1 MAQINFPNFP
11 IDGEKFTLNGEVW
24 VYNESKNHWIK
35 NLQTDNSVDIVF
47 PELPTKVSQL
57 ENDSGYLNSI
67 TEAQIVGTLG
77 YQPADSLSGLSTNTY
92 ANESSFPTTGNSLGD
107 IVFSIE
113 SKRLFF
119 WDGSKFVAI
128 GYVNDAPV
136 VSGLQSSY
144 EIDSFNTSESIEL
157 LINELQNQDTTI
169 TVNQVSNSWNV
180 SISAPLGETSLYYM
194 SGRAVNGINGTNPDI
209 IMYVGDTI
217 TFDVYAPNNPVYIK
231 TANSTGTGNQ
241 APGVINNGT
250 EDGTIIF
257 TPTSIGTYYYNSRYN
272 TNMDGQILVRAR
284 PSNILNPVID
294 ENTITFTPSSAE
306 TGVETFNITVSD
318 GQASTVLNTQ
328 FNITYAL
335 KYPSNLRVR
344 NTAYSFADINLA
356 YAIAGSNINPVLKN
370 YGGGREYAGS
380 SVYNLLY
387 GVDTNPQTSSFN
399 TGIDLNTGAI
409 ESNDISSSDFKLL
422 SELAHAAWHLNYPYF
437 VEMSGTNSFRL
448 NTLTKSS
455 DSLTYADEKTLL
467 TSLSTSTYGRHMQA
481 IIQRNGVAYSLLG
494 NNVYNW
500 DTGLLTTYSS
510 SKPSFSQADLSYFG
524 TPMVNS
530 DGVDIRDGYY
540 IGDYRDNK
548 NSIVVNQRW
557 IIAQILAENNLASNS
572 LIGRNLIAIH
582 DTEKSS
588 TSLFD
593 MENFPNLGYI
603 VPVYNMSNETI
614 SNDYRFGMPFP
625 VYFGQSWFGV
635 TDDLNYIVVLGGSDL
650 LVYDW
655 SNKSNAPVHVTTYF
669 LDNDF
674 PQISALFYGSQE
686 RHAKALHID
695 NNIIYISNI
704 HEICSYQIN
713 NGNVEKLGHVLF
725 PNQAVSPGGVQIG
738 QYKEYLWVTE
748 PLNHDLVAFIDSTA
762 LGSGY

>member
-92 ANESSFPTTGNSLGD
+92 ANESSFPTAGNSLGD

-194 SGRAVNGINGTNPDI
+194 SGSAVNGINGTNPDI

-231 TANSTGTGNQ
+231 TANSTGTGSQ

-250 EDGTIIF
+250 EDGKIIF
-257 TPTSIGTYYYNSRYN
+257 TPTSIRTYYYNSRYN
-272 TNMDGQILVRAR
+272 TNMDGRILVRAR

-328 FNITYAL
+328 FNIAYAL

-344 NTAYSFADINLA
+344 NTAYSSQDRNLT
-356 YAIAGSNINPVLKN
+356 YAIAGSNINPILKN
-370 YGGGREYAGS
+370 YGGARELDG
-380 SVYNLLY
+380 VTTENLLY
-387 GVDTNPQTSSFN
+387 GIDTNPQTSSFN
-399 TGIDLNTGAI
+399 TNIDLNTGAI
-409 ESNDISSSDFKLL
+409 EWNDIPTSDFKLL
-422 SELAHAAWHLNYPYF
+422 TTFTGYDAWHLNYPYY
-437 VEMSGTNSFRL
+437 VELYGSNFRL
-448 NTLTKSS
+448 NILTKSS
-455 DSLTYADEKTLL
+455 DSLTYADERTLL
-467 TSLSTSTYGRHMQA
+467 TNLSTSTYGKHMQA

-494 NNVYNW
+494 NSVYNW

-510 SKPSFSQADLSYFG
+510 SKPSFSTFDLDYTG

-530 DGVDIRDGYY
+530 DGVNIQDAYY
-540 IGDYRDNK
+540 LGDSRDNK

-557 IIAQILAENNLASNS
+557 IIVQINGNQSASSSS
-572 LIGRNLIAIH
+572 LNGRNLIAIH

-603 VPVYNMSNETI
+603 VPVYNMSTETI
-614 SNDYRFGMPFP
+614 NNNYTFGMASS
-625 VYFGQSWFGV
+625 VYFGRSPFGV

-674 PQISALFYGSQE
+674 PQISALSYSTGDRYS
-686 RHAKALHID
+686 KALHID
-695 NNIIYISNI
+695 NNIIYISNK

-713 NGNVEKLGHVLF
+713 DGNVEKLGHVLF
-725 PNQAVSPGGVQIG
+725 PNQAVSPGYVGIG

-748 PLNHDLVAFIDSTA
+748 PLERNLVAFIDSTA